1 MKILFVLNSIYC
13 KGNGLATSAR
23 RTVLYL
29 RKTGNEVRVLSGP
42 NSDEED
48 GPQPDYCLESY
59 HFPIFDPLIRS
70 HGYFFAKSD
79 LALIE
84 EAVKWADVV
93 HLDEPFVLQKKTA
106 RICEKLGVPC
116 TGTYHLHPENIFCSI
131 HMGGWRWINK
141 TLLRIW
147 RDKVFDHCT
156 HIQCP
161 SENVHDRLIRYDFK
175 ARLHTISNGVISEP
189 CIRPLTP
196 PDDYESPDRPLK
208 VVYIGRLAVEKDQ
221 PTLLEAMRHS
231 AYAKRIQLVFAG
243 KGPEAKKLKKKAER
257 LYKDGVVSY
266 EPEFCFCSHHEL
278 RQLAAS
284 ADLCIHCATIEVEGL
299 SIMEAIQQ
307 GAVPIIAAGRYTG
320 TSQFA
325 LDRRSV
331 FPEKNP
337 EALAH
342 RIDYWL
348 SHPKERWEMGQKYV
362 SSMERYKIENSVDM
376 LLDMF
381 QQAIDQ
387 NKQA

>member
-1 MKILFVLNSIYC
+1 MS
-13 KGNGLATSAR
+13 
-23 RTVLYL
+23 
-29 RKTGNEVRVLSGP
+29 
-42 NSDEED
+42 
-48 GPQPDYCLESY
+48 ES
-59 HFPIFDPLIRS
+59 
-70 HGYFFAKSD
+70 
-79 LALIE
+79 
-84 EAVKWADVV
+84 
-93 HLDEPFVLQKKTA
+93 Q
-106 RICEKLGVPC
+106 
-116 TGTYHLHPENIFCSI
+116 
-131 HMGGWRWINK
+131 
-141 TLLRIW
+141 
-147 RDKVFDHCT
+147 
-156 HIQCP
+156 
-161 SENVHDRLIRYDFK
+161 
-175 ARLHTISNGVISEP
+175 VISQSFIHKI
-189 CIRPLTP
+189 CL
-196 PDDYESPDRPLK
+196 PDPSPAI
-208 VVYIGRLAVEKDQ
+208 YGDQ
-221 PTLLEAMRHS
+221 LRSSAMIKLFQLL
-231 AYAKRIQLVFAG
+231 QG